1 VLRKLREFASKY
13 FDGICIVYGFLSKK
27 SFYTIKNIPN
37 SMEGEKSEK
46 ERDIEELKNI
56 KYCSECGFQNNKDA
70 KYCKK
75 CGYEFGTKRRKEM
88 SSLTKAL
95 LLIGAVLLF
104 LGIPVFGAYFIW
116 YKSYEIGTSGSP
128 ETIFPNQFFFDRI
141 EFWHKM
147 TIIGTILGIFVILVL
162 VLYQNRRLKKKE
174 MKNKKEI
181 KEFENK

>member
-1 VLRKLREFASKY
+1 
-13 FDGICIVYGFLSKK
+13 
-27 SFYTIKNIPN
+27 
-37 SMEGEKSEK
+37 MEGEKSEK
-46 ERDIEELKNI
+46 ERNIEELKNI

>member
-1 VLRKLREFASKY
+1 
-13 FDGICIVYGFLSKK
+13 
-27 SFYTIKNIPN
+27 
-37 SMEGEKSEK
+37 MEEEKSGK
-46 ERDIEELKNI
+46 EEENKEETERGIGELKNI

-70 KYCKK
+70 KHCKK

-104 LGIPVFGAYFIW
+104 FGIPVFGAYYIW
-116 YKSYEIGTSGSP
+116 YKSYQEV
-128 ETIFPNQFFFDRI
+128 IFDSLNT
-141 EFWHKM
+141 EFPSQSLFEWIRAQQLM
-147 TIIGTILGIFVILVL
+147 TIIGTILGIFVIVVL